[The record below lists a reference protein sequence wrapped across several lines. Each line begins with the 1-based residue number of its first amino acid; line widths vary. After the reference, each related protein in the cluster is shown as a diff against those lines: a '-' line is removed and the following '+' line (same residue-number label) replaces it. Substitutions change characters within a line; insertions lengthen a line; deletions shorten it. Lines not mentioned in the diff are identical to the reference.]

1 MDYTEDKILGGRV
14 TLFQPR
20 KGYRV
25 AIDPVLLAAA
35 IPAKQGQRVLDM
47 GCGTGAVSLCLQA
60 RVGGLEI
67 DGFDINSEHIELAVK
82 STVANGFDYPCRF
95 TVRDVS
101 EWKSPIPY
109 DFVVANPPFFDEKAY
124 CSSPFAG
131 KNAAHATSDLESWVA
146 CARRNLTENG
156 HFILI
161 FPTDR
166 LEILKQSMTGYFS
179 SISLFYLQ
187 SKVKVPPNR
196 VILTASGQKSAE
208 NKLFE
213 AGSILVHAETGGYT
227 PEAEAA
233 IRHAKA
239 IHIPAIPSGIV

>member
-35 IPAKQGQRVLDM
+35 IPAQKGQRVLDM

-67 DGFDINSEHIELAVK
+67 DGFDINPEHIELAVK
-82 STVANGFDYPCRF
+82 SAAANRFEYPCRF
-95 TVRDVS
+95 TVRDVT
-101 EWKSPIPY
+101 EWKNPILY

-124 CSSPFAG
+124 SNSPYAG
-131 KNAAHATSDLESWVA
+131 KSAAHATSDLESWIA
-146 CARRNLTENG
+146 CARRNLAENG
-156 HFILI
+156 SFIVI

-166 LEILKQSMTGYFS
+166 LEILKQSIYQHFS
-179 SISLFYLQ
+179 SISLFYVQ
-187 SKVKVPPNR
+187 SKFKIPPNR
-196 VILTASGQKSAE
+196 VILTAKGQKSAE
-208 NKLFE
+208 NMLFE
-213 AGSILVHAETGGYT
+213 TGSILVHAEAGGYT
-227 PEAEAA
+227 PEAEEA
-233 IRHAKA
+233 IRNAKA
-239 IHIPAIPSGIV
+239 INMDAGIV